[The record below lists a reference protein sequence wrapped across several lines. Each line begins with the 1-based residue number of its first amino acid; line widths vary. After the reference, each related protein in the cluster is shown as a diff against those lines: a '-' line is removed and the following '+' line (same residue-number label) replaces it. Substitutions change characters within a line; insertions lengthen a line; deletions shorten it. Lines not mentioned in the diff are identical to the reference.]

1 MKKEEKNTI
10 LANISNLKKELML
23 MRVKASSG
31 EVVAVKELKIKRKEI
46 ARLFTKL
53 NNKKAAA

>member
-1 MKKEEKNTI
+1 MKKEDNKSA
-10 LANISNLKKELML
+10 LANISNLKKELLM

-31 EVVAVKELKIKRKEI
+31 ETVPAKDYKNKRKEI
-46 ARLFTKL
+46 ARLFTQI